1 MLVVYFLPLLSLSV
15 VPYGRFRIP
24 SSAPEAGN
32 LEVVGSANITS
43 HDVDA
48 ANITTAHV
56 DAANITTVP
65 VDAANIT
72 TSADSANITTS
83 ADSAN
88 ITSSDENSAN
98 ITSPHSVSYTK
109 PGSGGLQRYPL
120 PVQRYPLPVNLPKKP
135 TAVCRVRYSY
145 HPEKADWE
153 GARQICEM
161 EGGQLAVIT
170 DERAQGRIAS
180 K

>member
-1 MLVVYFLPLLSLSV
+1 M
-15 VPYGRFRIP
+15 
-24 SSAPEAGN
+24 
-32 LEVVGSANITS
+32 EVVGSANITS

-65 VDAANIT
+65 VDA
-72 TSADSANITTS
+72 ANITTS